1 MGIWKVRLMT
11 HLICPAPFIHQSTKT
26 DGSIKLCCRSLP
38 RIGSVNDMTLTE
50 AWNCDTIKQVRID
63 MINGVRNKHCEVCYK
78 DEDAGVNSLRQK
90 YLNKRS
96 TKMLD
101 EYQYAVDNMLPDGT
115 LTTGVKWLELKLS
128 NLCNFACRM
137 CSVHD
142 STSWFKDWDKISDL
156 QPKDWQ
162 DYIVELG
169 LTKKPYLGYEDAFIE
184 GLDLTEVLE
193 LNFAGGEPLF
203 DEKHYKVLD
212 KVLDRAD
219 EIFLSYAT
227 NLSMLKFKKYNILD
241 YWSKFRAVK
250 IAVSLDGNKIQN
262 DYIRHGSNWK
272 QIQEN
277 IAQLKQYTNI
287 RIVAKITVQNTN
299 VYYIPEALEWFDSM
313 GIETEITF
321 VRYPEHL
328 SASVLPTSIKDKVV
342 EKLIKYDYS
351 CISSILAFVNQ
362 NEYTEELWNKFWKH
376 HNALDKSRNE
386 SLVDIFPIFKNDSM

>member
-1 MGIWKVRLMT
+1 MSKT
-11 HLICPAPFIHQSTKT
+11 ICPAPFVHQSTKT

-38 RIGSVNDMTLTE
+38 RIGSTDNTTLTE
-50 AWNCDTIKQVRID
+50 AWNCDTIKQVRLD
-63 MINGVRNKHCEVCYK
+63 MVNGIRNKHCEVCYK
-78 DEDAGVNSLRQK
+78 DEDAGVDSLRQK

-96 TKMLD
+96 KKMLD
-101 EYQYAVDNMLPDGT
+101 EYEHAVSIMAPDGS
-115 LTTGVKWLELKLS
+115 LSTGVKWLELKLS

-142 STSWFKDWDKISDL
+142 STSWFKEWDKISDL
-156 QPKDWQ
+156 QPLDWQ
-162 DYIVELG
+162 EHIVNLG

-212 KVLDRAD
+212 KVIDRAD

-227 NLSMLKFKKYNILD
+227 NLSMLKFKKYNVLD
-241 YWSKFRAVK
+241 CWSKFKAVK
-250 IAVSLDGNKIQN
+250 LAVSLDGNKEQN
-262 DYIRHGSNWK
+262 DYIRCGSKWQ
-272 QIQEN
+272 QIQDN
-277 IAQLKQYTNI
+277 ILQLKKYPNI

-328 SASVLPTSIKDKVV
+328 SASVLPTDLKNKVV
-342 EKLIKYDYS
+342 NKLDKYDYS
-351 CISSILAFVNQ
+351 CISSILAFVKQ
-362 NEYTEELWNKFWKH
+362 DEYTKELWDKFWQH
-376 HNALDKSRNE
+376 HTALDKSRNE
-386 SLVDIFPIFKNDSM
+386 NLIATFPIFKQ

>member
-1 MGIWKVRLMT
+1 MSKT
-11 HLICPAPFIHQSTKT
+11 ICPAPFVHQSTKT

-38 RIGSVNDMTLTE
+38 RIGSVNDMPLSD
-50 AWNCDTIKQVRID
+50 AWNCDTIKQVRLD
-63 MINGVRNKHCEVCYK
+63 MVNGVRNKHCEVCYK
-78 DEDAGVNSLRQK
+78 DEDAGVSSLRQK

-96 TKMLD
+96 KKMLD
-101 EYQYAVDNMLPDGT
+101 DYEYAVNTMQSDGT

-142 STSWFKDWDKISDL
+142 STSWFKEWDKISDL
-156 QPKDWQ
+156 QPADWQ
-162 DYIVELG
+162 EHIVKLG

-184 GLDLTEVLE
+184 GLDLSEVLE

-212 KVLDRAD
+212 KVIDRAD

-227 NLSMLKFKKYNILD
+227 NLSMLKFKKYNILN

-250 IAVSLDGNKIQN
+250 LAVSLDGSKEQN
-262 DYIRHGSNWK
+262 DYIRHGSNWQ
-272 QIQEN
+272 QIQDN
-277 IAQLKQYTNI
+277 ILQLKQYPNI

-299 VYYIPEALEWFDSM
+299 AYYIPEALEWFDSM

-328 SASVLPTSIKDKVV
+328 SASVLPVHLKNAVVDK
-342 EKLIKYDYS
+342 LANYKYD
-351 CISSILAFVNQ
+351 CISSIIAFVKQ
-362 NEYTEELWNKFWKH
+362 DDYTEELWNKFWQH
-376 HNALDKSRNE
+376 HNALDESRSE
-386 SLVDIFPIFKNDSM
+386 SLTAVFPIFKK